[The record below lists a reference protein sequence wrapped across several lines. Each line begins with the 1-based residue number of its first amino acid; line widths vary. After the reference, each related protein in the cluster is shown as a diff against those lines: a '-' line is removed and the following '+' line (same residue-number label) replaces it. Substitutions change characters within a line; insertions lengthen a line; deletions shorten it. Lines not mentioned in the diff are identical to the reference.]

1 MCEQRVLVR
10 VRQGASQAREGVE
23 VGASSKDSVSISY
36 FVTMIEFLLVMLG
49 GAVGSGLR
57 YGVSMLLPSSQGGF
71 PWATLAVNVAGSF
84 VLGMLIGSSLTST
97 PLSRHSTLLVGTGL
111 CGGFTTYSAFAV
123 ESVLLAQEGHIA
135 TVAVYV
141 IATLA
146 CCAAAALIGVLVPRM
161 VTH

>member
-1 MCEQRVLVR
+1 MLVPVL
-10 VRQGASQAREGVE
+10 QGASQAREGEV

-36 FVTMIEFLLVMLG
+36 FATMIEFLLVVLG

-57 YGVSMLLPSSQGGF
+57 YGVGILLPSSQGGF
-71 PWATLAVNVAGSF
+71 PWATLAVNVVGSF

-97 PLSRHSTLLVGTGL
+97 PLSRHTTLLIGTGL

-123 ESVLLAQEGHIA
+123 ESVLLAQEGHIM
-135 TVAVYV
+135 TVAMYV

-146 CCAAAALIGVLVPRM
+146 CCAAAALAGVLVPR
-161 VTH
+161 VISH